1 MKKKVL
7 SFAMLLMLCVVLTV
21 PAFAADIPRLTDVAG
36 LLSEDEYFAL
46 NEKLDT
52 ISEELGFDVVVVTL
66 DSLNGVDVEE
76 ASCEIYDQYGFGY
89 GVEADGVILLISM
102 EERDWVI
109 TSTGF
114 GEEAINA
121 DARNYMSEAFVSDLS
136 DGDYFDAFNT
146 FADLTQDLVTD
157 ARNGEVY
164 KKPFNP
170 AGSLG
175 GSVVISAIVSF
186 FSVGRM
192 KGKLKSVSAQY
203 AADYVKQDSLDI
215 REANERFLYHTIT
228 STPKQTE
235 SRSSGGHSHSST
247 SGKF

>member
-52 ISEELGFDVVVVTL
+52 ISEELEFDVAVGTL

-89 GVEADGVILLISM
+89 GDEADGVILLISM

-114 GEEAINA
+114 GEEAVGLQQLII
-121 DARNYMSEAFVSDLS
+121 S
-136 DGDYFDAFNT
+136 DGGDQAERNRYVTGVGVDLLLAFFAFLGEVLQIGDGDAEELHN
-146 FADLTQDLVTD
+146 DGRGDVRVDTQSKQRCVGESGTGQDIQVCEDGTAGSEHGSAQRGGVNIGD
-157 ARNGEVY
+157 RNGSTEAV
-164 KKPFNP
+164 
-170 AGSLG
+170 
-175 GSVVISAIVSF
+175 
-186 FSVGRM
+186 
-192 KGKLKSVSAQY
+192 QY
-203 AADYVKQDSLDI
+203 QDQQG
-215 REANERFLYHTIT
+215 E
-228 STPKQTE
+228 
-235 SRSSGGHSHSST
+235 
-247 SGKF
+247 